1 MILNYLRKN
10 PDAGDSLEG
19 ITRCWLELERIEISV
34 KEVMD
39 VLEGLIQKGEIR
51 TYKTKNGLTFYK
63 LKKNFN

>member
-19 ITRCWLELERIEISV
+19 ITRWWLEMERIEISV
-34 KEVMD
+34 KEVID

-51 TYKTKNGLTFYK
+51 TYKTKSGLTFFK
-63 LKKNFN
+63 LKKEI